1 MQRQRILVVDDEP
14 AVAELVEVVLQG
26 DGYEVETVPSGR
38 AALERLPQT
47 TYDLIVCDLHM
58 PEVDGMD
65 VYRAVQERLA
75 APPAM
80 LFLSG
85 FHDSAK
91 YLPFARETGVV
102 SMSRVPYFREVDG
115 SRTTKIRTFGKFEDD
130 RNVSA

>member
-1 MQRQRILVVDDEP
+1 MES
-14 AVAELVEVVLQG
+14 AQG
-26 DGYEVETVPSGR
+26 KAIQAKAGEEAKPQIGHR
-38 AALERLPQT
+38 AALERLAQT

-75 APPAM
+75 AAPAM

-91 YLPFARETGVV
+91 YLPFVRETGVAV
-102 SMSRVPYFREVDG
+102 LAKP
-115 SRTTKIRTFGKFEDD
+115 FELTELRQTVRRLLEPSGPDPTL
-130 RNVSA
+130 A